1 MSKFIFHWIGGF
13 VLLLCLGVL
22 SAIFTP
28 LLQSQYRD
36 SMPFGAALAIVV
48 SFVLVPWLSY
58 HIARVVVGN
67 GGETEKRE
75 ETEKQSPVEEMF
87 NRAMKLDR
95 RGDWAE
101 AIDLYEQIAEMLPDE
116 QEGEGE
122 YARNCAQ
129 RLRAKMATN
138 A

>member
-1 MSKFIFHWIGGF
+1 MSKFISHWIEGF

-22 SAIFTP
+22 SVIFTA
-28 LLQSQYRD
+28 LVQSRD
-36 SMPFGAALAIVV
+36 SLPFGAGLAIGLAY
-48 SFVLVPWLSY
+48 FVLVPWLSY
-58 HIARVVVGN
+58 HIARFLVGMVGN
-67 GGETEKRE
+67 GE

-87 NRAMKLDR
+87 DRAFKLDR

-116 QEGEGE
+116 QEGQ

-129 RLRAKMATN
+129 QIRAKMATN

>member
-1 MSKFIFHWIGGF
+1 VSKFISQWIAGF
-13 VLLLCLGVL
+13 VLLLSLGVL
-22 SAIFTP
+22 SVIFTA
-28 LLQSQYRD
+28 LVQSRD
-36 SMPFGAALAIVV
+36 SMPFGAGLAIGLAY
-48 SFVLVPWLSY
+48 FVLVPWLSY
-58 HIARVVVGN
+58 HIARFVVGSR
-67 GGETEKRE
+67 G

-87 NRAMKLDR
+87 NRAFKLDR

-116 QEGEGE
+116 QEGQ

-129 RLRAKMATN
+129 QLRAKMATN